1 MIVVLEHDATLGLRR
16 VRLRDRLLARMRAAA
31 LDAELAGGTSPES
44 SVVLALH
51 AVHLSR
57 PSQRR
62 LLAGS
67 LRRVVASADAPARS
81 RLKAPV
87 CGPAVRRAGT
97 ELQALIDRLVGAGP
111 VSVRGVAQVRCLLA
125 DGTGPIYRKSAPDRL
140 RNELRGALAVLDPL
154 T

>member
-1 MIVVLEHDATLGLRR
+1 MIVVLEHEAGLGLRR
-16 VRLRDRLLARMRAAA
+16 VRMRDRLLARIRVAA
-31 LDAELAGGTSPES
+31 LDAELAAGASPES

-51 AVHLSR
+51 AVHLCG

-67 LRRVVASADAPARS
+67 LRRIAASADAPTRS

-87 CGPAVRRAGT
+87 CGPAVRHAGT
-97 ELQALIDRLVGAGP
+97 ELQAVIDRLVAAGP
-111 VSVRGVAQVRCLLA
+111 VSVRGVARVRCLLA

-140 RNELRGALAVLDPL
+140 RSELRSALALMDPYA
-154 T
+154 

>member
-67 LRRVVASADAPARS
+67 LRRVVASAG
-81 RLKAPV
+81 APV
-87 CGPAVRRAGT
+87 AAMACSIRERAPKPTMWRRVAGST
-97 ELQALIDRLVGAGP
+97 VWRP
-111 VSVRGVAQVRCLLA
+111 
-125 DGTGPIYRKSAPDRL
+125 
-140 RNELRGALAVLDPL
+140 
-154 T
+154 

>member
-1 MIVVLEHDATLGLRR
+1 MIVVLEHDAGLGLRR
-16 VRLRDRLLARMRAAA
+16 VRMRDRLLARIRAAA
-31 LDAELAGGTSPES
+31 LDAELAAGASPES

-51 AVHLSR
+51 AVHLSG

-67 LRRVVASADAPARS
+67 LRRIAASADAPTRS
-81 RLKAPV
+81 RLRTPV

-97 ELQALIDRLVGAGP
+97 ELQAVIDRLVAAGP
-111 VSVRGVAQVRCLLA
+111 VSVRGVARVRCLLA

-140 RNELRGALAVLDPL
+140 RDELRAALAVMDAIA
-154 T
+154 

>member
-1 MIVVLEHDATLGLRR
+1 MIVVLEHDAGLGLRR
-16 VRLRDRLLARMRAAA
+16 VRMRDRLLARIRAAA
-31 LDAELAGGTSPES
+31 LDAELAAGASPES

-51 AVHLSR
+51 AVHLCG

-67 LRRVVASADAPARS
+67 LRRIAASADAPTRS

-97 ELQALIDRLVGAGP
+97 ELQAVIDRLVAAGP
-111 VSVRGVAQVRCLLA
+111 VSVRGVARVRCLLA

-140 RNELRGALAVLDPL
+140 RNELRAALAVMDPYA
-154 T
+154 

>member
-1 MIVVLEHDATLGLRR
+1 MIVVLEHGAGLGLRR
-16 VRLRDRLLARMRAAA
+16 VRLRDRLLARIRAAA
-31 LDAELAGGTSPES
+31 LDTELAAGASPES

-51 AVHLSR
+51 AVHLNG

-67 LRRVVASADAPARS
+67 LRRVAASAQAPTKS

-87 CGPAVRRAGT
+87 CGPAVRQALP
-97 ELQALIDRLVGAGP
+97 ELQAVIDRLVAAGP
-111 VSVRGVAQVRCLLA
+111 VSVRGVARVRCLLA

-140 RNELRGALAVLDPL
+140 RNELRAALDVMDTIA
-154 T
+154 

>member
-1 MIVVLEHDATLGLRR
+1 MIVVLERDATLGLRR
-16 VRLRDRLLARMRAAA
+16 VRLRDRLLARVRAAA

-87 CGPAVRRAGT
+87 CGPAVRCAGT
-97 ELQALIDRLVGAGP
+97 ELQALIDRLVGVGP

-140 RNELRGALAVLDPL
+140 RNELRGALAVMDPL

>member
-1 MIVVLEHDATLGLRR
+1 MIVVLEHDAGLGLRR
-16 VRLRDRLLARMRAAA
+16 VRMRDRLLARIRAAA
-31 LDAELAGGTSPES
+31 LDAELAAGASPES

-51 AVHLSR
+51 AVHLCG

-67 LRRVVASADAPARS
+67 LRRIAASADAPTRS

-87 CGPAVRRAGT
+87 CGAAVRRAGT
-97 ELQALIDRLVGAGP
+97 ELQAVIDRLVAAGP
-111 VSVRGVAQVRCLLA
+111 VSVRGVARVRCLLA

-140 RNELRGALAVLDPL
+140 RNELRAALAVMDPYA
-154 T
+154 